1 MKITKMIKGLFVFFT
16 LFFLIGIKK
25 SNFISA
31 QNVKDVTDGTKIKIT
46 NLKITRTNGNEPLGT
61 IALKDSYEFKFDWD
75 ATAYAADLREGDYFT
90 VQLPNAM
97 IVAEEHAN
105 KELDI
110 RDHSNNLVA
119 KAVITPTA
127 GGKGGGHIKFT
138 FTNFVNTHGN
148 VKGNF
153 NMKFSLDK
161 NNVTVNQKNNL
172 GITVGTT
179 FTSIKNDGVYIKP
192 GGTQDPNEILG
203 KWSVGRVMKELY
215 PGEENYVIKNSA
227 VLDIIKKGATRW
239 LLRIN
244 VKQDNLQN
252 VVISD
257 HLHGPELGDITMIP
271 GTFVIFEGVAD
282 ENGSAR
288 QTKNLRNISDE
299 IQLSSDKR
307 SFTYNLGNV
316 EQKTYF
322 LVYYTTYPEGS
333 RLKAENR
340 AKLVHDNGS
349 ITKESSFKESIAG
362 GGAVGDNA
370 NKIKIKKF
378 DLDDPTQTLAG
389 AKFELYESDK
399 VTPVQHVGLP
409 VVLETGNDGMAQS
422 PTLIAGTYYLKEIK
436 APTGYLL
443 PTEAGND
450 IEDKG
455 KDNFYKALVT
465 ADGIQLFISNKK
477 VEVSITGTKTWEDAG
492 NQDGK
497 RPEKITVILNKTVNG
512 HTSKVGEKE
521 VTKDNWTYAFN
532 GLPKYEN
539 GNEITYS
546 IEEVEVAGY
555 TKEIQGYNLT
565 NRYTPETINV
575 TGTKTWEDGGNQDG
589 KRPEKITVIL
599 KKTVDGQTSKVA
611 EKEVTKDN
619 WTYAFNGLPKYENG
633 NEITYSIEEVEVAG
647 YTKEIQGYNLTNR
660 YTPET
665 VNVTGTKTWEDAGNQ
680 DGKRPTEITIH
691 LLKNGRQIATKKVTE
706 ADSWKW
712 NFDNLDKYEN
722 GKEITYTVVEEKV
735 KGYTSTVKGFDITNS
750 YTPSKTSI
758 QVTKAWDDT
767 NDQDGVRPSNV
778 TIKLLA
784 DGKDT
789 GKKIVL
795 AKDNN
800 WTGNFTNLDEYK
812 DGKKVI
818 YSVSEE
824 TVGNGYTTVITGDIQ
839 KGFLVTN
846 KRTPHTPP
854 KKTEGEL
861 PNTGTDVSFSTL
873 GIIALM
879 AGFGVLKKQRRDG
892 FF

>member
-1 MKITKMIKGLFVFFT
+1 MHEFKKWIIIYFMYIISLCFNFFKSILNLFLRLNKKWEIFIMKITKMIKGLFVFFT

-46 NLKITRTNGNEPLGT
+46 NLKITRTNENEPLGT
-61 IALKDSYEFKFDWD
+61 ITLRNYYEFKFDWD
-75 ATAYAADLREGDYFT
+75 ATAYGADLREGDYFT

-110 RDHSNNLVA
+110 RDPSNNLVA

-127 GGKGGGHIKFT
+127 GGKGGGHIKFI

-153 NMKFSLDK
+153 NMKFVLDK
-161 NNVTVNQKNNL
+161 NNVTLNQKNNL
-172 GITVGTT
+172 EITVGTT

-399 VTPVQHVGLP
+399 VTSVQHAGLP

-477 VEVSITGTKTWEDAG
+477 VEVSITGTKTWDDAG

-512 HTSKVGEKE
+512 HTSKV
-521 VTKDNWTYAFN
+521 
-532 GLPKYEN
+532 
-539 GNEITYS
+539 
-546 IEEVEVAGY
+546 
-555 TKEIQGYNLT
+555 
-565 NRYTPETINV
+565 
-575 TGTKTWEDGGNQDG
+575 
-589 KRPEKITVIL
+589 
-599 KKTVDGQTSKVA
+599 A

-619 WTYAFNGLPKYENG
+619 WSYAFNGLPKYENG

-758 QVTKAWDDT
+758 QVTKAWDDA
-767 NDQDGVRPSNV
+767 NDQDGVRPSSV

-812 DGKKVI
+812 DGKKVV

-879 AGFGVLKKQRRDG
+879 AGFGVLKKKDVMDS
-892 FF
+892 FKISN